1 MNGLYL
7 KGCNCLPKV
16 LSYTLIGIIPSLTTN
31 TTSSVSSFRWGPHIW
46 VGIVYCLLLRVN
58 SKMIR
63 IDTIISENDTNLK

>member
-31 TTSSVSSFRWGPHIW
+31 TTSSVSSFRWGPHSW
-46 VGIVYCLLLRVN
+46 AGN
-58 SKMIR
+58 IR
-63 IDTIISENDTNLK
+63 IDTIIYENDTIHE